1 MPRHRFSRFF
11 PLVFIVADLIC
22 LNTSYFLANWIN
34 FEYLDISNNS
44 FLVVQA
50 AANIIWIVVFYSA
63 RLQNVD
69 RESSLSDQ
77 FNRWFSSYIVNISI
91 VFALWILATPL
102 FYSKHQLFYTYL
114 IFPALSLSWRYLWNV
129 FISYVRALG
138 YNSRKVVVA
147 GLDEMSEQL
156 VGYFRSSPQLGYHFY
171 GFFDNRKE
179 EGDKVKGTLKDIRDY
194 VRRHDVDVIYCNI
207 ARLTKKQ
214 ATELI
219 EFAENHF
226 IKISL
231 ISNIGQFSHRHA
243 PIYHYG
249 DISVVNLSAIPL
261 DEKINQ
267 IMKRL
272 FDIVFSGLVMLFI
285 LSWVIP
291 IFGLLIKLDSEGPVF
306 FRQRRNGLYNR
317 PFRIYKFRS
326 MKVHYDTDVKQATKG
341 DPRITK
347 LGAFL
352 RKSSID
358 ELPQFI
364 NVFLGDMSV
373 VGPRP
378 HAIKHNMEFKKLI
391 DRFIQRHA
399 VKPGIT
405 GLAQARGYRGETN
418 TFEAINGRVRL
429 DRFYVRNWSIFF
441 DFKII
446 FWTVVSMFRGNQNAY

>member
-22 LNTSYFLANWIN
+22 LNASYFLANWIN
-34 FEYLDISNNS
+34 FEYLDINNNS
-44 FLVVQA
+44 FLIVQA
-50 AANIIWIVVFYSA
+50 VANLIWIMVFYSA
-63 RLQNVD
+63 RLQKVD
-69 RESSLSDQ
+69 RESSFSDQ
-77 FNRWFSSYIVNISI
+77 FNRWFSSYIINLSI

-114 IFPALSLSWRYLWNV
+114 IFPVLSVGWRYLWNE
-129 FISYVRALG
+129 FISYVRSIG
-138 YNSRKVVVA
+138 YNSRTVVVA
-147 GLDEMSEQL
+147 GLDETSEQL
-156 VGYFRSSPQLGYHFY
+156 VNYFRSTPQLGYRFQ
-171 GFFDNRKE
+171 GFFDNSKE
-179 EGDKVKGTLKDIRDY
+179 KENIRGTLKEVRDFVRKHDIDI
-194 VRRHDVDVIYCNI
+194 IYCNI
-207 ARLTKKQ
+207 TRLTKKQ
-214 ATELI
+214 AKELI

-231 ISNIGQFSHRHA
+231 VSNIGQFAHRNA
-243 PIYHYG
+243 SIYNYG

-267 IMKRL
+267 IVKRL
-272 FDIVFSGLVMLFI
+272 FDVIFSGLVMIFI
-285 LSWVIP
+285 LSWLIP
-291 IFGLLIKLDSEGPVF
+291 IFALLIKIDSEGPVF

-326 MKVHYDTDVKQATKG
+326 MKVHADTDVKQATKG

-378 HAIKHNMEFKKLI
+378 HAVKHNMEFKKLI

-405 GLAQARGYRGETN
+405 GLAQARGFRGETN
-418 TFEAINGRVRL
+418 TFAAINGRVRL

-446 FWTVVSMFRGNQNAY
+446 FWTIVAVFRGNENAY